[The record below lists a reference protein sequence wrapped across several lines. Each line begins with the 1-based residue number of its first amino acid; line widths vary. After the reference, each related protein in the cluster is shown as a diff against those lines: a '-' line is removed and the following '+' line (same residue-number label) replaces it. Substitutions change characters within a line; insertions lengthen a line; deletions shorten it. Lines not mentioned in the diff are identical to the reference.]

1 MLCFHTQFII
11 MDCILSNPYS
21 SLHFILL
28 QTSSCFIRS
37 SESFLNRVDVKQ
49 EIEKMLQLRAYQLM
63 KETWVRDDGS
73 EHYKAIKV
81 PDNAISNRHV
91 CIPSTGFELGH
102 KD

>member
-1 MLCFHTQFII
+1 
-11 MDCILSNPYS
+11 
-21 SLHFILL
+21 
-28 QTSSCFIRS
+28 
-37 SESFLNRVDVKQ
+37 
-49 EIEKMLQLRAYQLM
+49 MLQLRAYQLM